1 MSSQWLFQ
9 LTIGLS
15 FGLLLFLLASG
26 FTLTFG
32 LARFVNLSHGAVFL
46 VAAYV
51 ATTVGGPGWR
61 FVLGLAAAAATGLL
75 LSLAVY
81 GLALSRWRVIGERTL
96 SQVLL
101 GFGALLVFADLA
113 RSRSEGLPRSLSSP
127 AVFDHSWTFG
137 GAAFPVYRVFMMGAA
152 LVIA

>member
-1 MSSQWLFQ
+1 MSLDEWLLQ
-9 LTIGLS
+9 LAIGLS

-32 LARFVNLSHGAVFL
+32 LARFINLSHGAVFL

-51 ATTVGGPGWR
+51 ATSAGGAGWRVVPPPPSAGGPGWR
-61 FVLGLAAAAATGLL
+61 FVPGLLAAAATGLV
-75 LSLAVY
+75 LSLLVY

-101 GFGALLVFADLA
+101 
-113 RSRSEGLPRSLSSP
+113 S
-127 AVFDHSWTFG
+127 
-137 GAAFPVYRVFMMGAA
+137 
-152 LVIA
+152 